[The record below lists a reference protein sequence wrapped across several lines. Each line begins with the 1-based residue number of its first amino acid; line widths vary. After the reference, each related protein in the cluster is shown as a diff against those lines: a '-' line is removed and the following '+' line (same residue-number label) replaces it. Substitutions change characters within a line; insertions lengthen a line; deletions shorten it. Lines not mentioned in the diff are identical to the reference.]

1 MEERITNFKEEKMKK
16 ITILVLTFALVFVTA
31 SSFAQG
37 ITAKGLLAGL
47 NLASVSGDDM
57 EVDGVD
63 PSSSMGFAGGAF
75 LVFGFSDNLGF
86 RPEVQYGQH
95 GAKWEEGGDKVTAKV
110 DYLDIPLLLQFTVPT
125 EGSISPFLIAGPY
138 VAFNLSAKVVFDVE
152 GMDLPDLDIK
162 DETKSLDYGLI
173 FGAGV
178 AINDMIEITARYGMG
193 LTSTDDTEEDLDIKN
208 KTIHFTAGIRL

>member
-1 MEERITNFKEEKMKK
+1 MKK
-16 ITILVLTFALVFVTA
+16 LTILVLTFTFALILVTA

-47 NLASVSGDDM
+47 NLASISGDDM
-57 EVDGVD
+57 ELDGVD
-63 PSSSMGFAGGAF
+63 PSSSLGFAGGAF
-75 LVFGFSDNLGF
+75 LVFGFSDNMGF

-95 GAKWEEGGDKVTAKV
+95 GTKWEEGGDKVTVKAA
-110 DYLDIPLLLQFTVPT
+110 YLDIPLLLQFTIPT
-125 EGSISPFLIAGPY
+125 EGGIKPFLIAGPY

-152 GMDLPDLDIK
+152 GMDMPDLDIK
-162 DETKSLDYGLI
+162 DDTKSLDYGLI
-173 FGAGV
+173 LGVGA